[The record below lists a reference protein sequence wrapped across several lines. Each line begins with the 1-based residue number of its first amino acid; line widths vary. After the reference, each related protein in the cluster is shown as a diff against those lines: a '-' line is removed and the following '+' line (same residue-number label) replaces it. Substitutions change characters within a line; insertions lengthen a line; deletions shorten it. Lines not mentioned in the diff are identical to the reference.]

1 MLFGWHPK
9 DKAGIIGGLVKIVW
23 LNQTR
28 VLRMF
33 TPVNDEELL
42 TRYAETVIRRSFG
55 TAEAMKKYKKVN
67 S

>member
-1 MLFGWHPK
+1 M
-9 DKAGIIGGLVKIVW
+9 AGIIGGPVKIVW